1 MNNKL
6 LEYQELDKKLKRIK
20 KENATSQV
28 DQNVV
33 SLNNIIK
40 DSQNKILELE
50 ETSKKLLAS
59 LEKLMEVEKKGV
71 AFVEKY
77 KKMNIEKMSFD
88 ELKDFE
94 TKVAQTSKQLA
105 ELENRIA
112 QHNEEVKK
120 VVLDYKT
127 NRKKI
132 LDAKEKRDQ
141 IKVQTEAK
149 PQNADPEVEGIK
161 KEMAELEKQ
170 IEPTKLAKYKAL
182 KQDGIFPVIVALSE
196 NRCGGCRVQ
205 LSSSALDKLKSGAI
219 YECEQCHRIIYIKDE
234 K

>member
-20 KENATSQV
+20 KENATNQT

-33 SLNNIIK
+33 MLNNIIR

-77 KKMNIEKMSFD
+77 KNMNIEKMGYD

-94 TKVAQTSKQLA
+94 AKVAQTSKQLA
-105 ELENRIA
+105 ELESRIA

-120 VVLDYKT
+120 VVLDYKA

-141 IKVQTEAK
+141 IKSQSEAK
-149 PQNADPEVEGIK
+149 PQSAEPEIEEIK

-170 IEPTKLAKYKAL
+170 IEPAKLAKYRAL
-182 KQDGIFPVIVALSE
+182 KQDGIFPVIVPLSE

-219 YECEQCHRIIYIKDE
+219 YECEQCHRIIYITDE